1 MVSNEIMRNS
11 DVFMR
16 ISHFLMISWE
26 HENEEDQSLNGMMQ
40 KMFYY
45 SVVLSTFCS
54 VYIFFLCYNPL
65 NYTYLPSFF
74 QFSVKTHEMSWSWTL
89 PWIITLNFQSPLR
102 RQEEHHWHSKIWTN
116 QKPHQFF
123 HTSILL
129 LFHSSQSLGF
139 GLDKMVC
146 IRETKTRAFLRVKI
160 KLHGL
165 KIKSM

>member
-1 MVSNEIMRNS
+1 
-11 DVFMR
+11 MR

-26 HENEEDQSLNGMMQ
+26 HENEDDQSLNGMMQ
-40 KMFYY
+40 KMFYC

-54 VYIFFLCYNPL
+54 VYIFFLCYNPI

-146 IRETKTRAFLRVKI
+146 IRETKTRTFLRVKI

>member
-1 MVSNEIMRNS
+1 MNSEKNFSLSHDIMRTWKWRWSVSKWYDAKNVLLYCS
-11 DVFMR
+11 TKY
-16 ISHFLMISWE
+16 FLLCI
-26 HENEEDQSLNGMMQ
+26 
-40 KMFYY
+40 Y
-45 SVVLSTFCS
+45 
-54 VYIFFLCYNPL
+54 FFLCYNPI

-146 IRETKTRAFLRVKI
+146 IRETKTRTFLRVKI